1 MLNEITMERLAFLKY
16 LYGVG
21 IEQSQQPEPLAAA
34 SILTFHDSVELF
46 LELSCEYLN
55 AGPENRK
62 KSDFMDYFGHVKS
75 VVGNDLQQR
84 EAMRRLNDARV
95 SLKHHGSL
103 PSKLS
108 IAAYRAN
115 TTCFF
120 EQNTPTVFGVEFN
133 AISLINLV
141 QNVEARANLEKAS
154 NFIQLG
160 NRGEALAE
168 ISLAFARI
176 INQYTDREKHLA
188 TQWLSLN
195 KYNQSF
201 GKIII
206 DNVKVNPAESI
217 EQMRDFLFVL
227 ERNLEYVQN
236 GVNILGLGLDYRRY
250 IKFKTLAPSVVRIPH
265 APVGKEYVTIST
277 EAVQEATLDECN
289 FCMQFVIDSAIRIQQ
304 FESGL

>member
-103 PSKLS
+103 PS
-108 IAAYRAN
+108 I
-115 TTCFF
+115 
-120 EQNTPTVFGVEFN
+120 
-133 AISLINLV
+133 
-141 QNVEARANLEKAS
+141 
-154 NFIQLG
+154 
-160 NRGEALAE
+160 
-168 ISLAFARI
+168 
-176 INQYTDREKHLA
+176 
-188 TQWLSLN
+188 
-195 KYNQSF
+195 
-201 GKIII
+201 
-206 DNVKVNPAESI
+206 
-217 EQMRDFLFVL
+217 
-227 ERNLEYVQN
+227 
-236 GVNILGLGLDYRRY
+236 DYR
-250 IKFKTLAPSVVRIPH
+250 
-265 APVGKEYVTIST
+265 T
-277 EAVQEATLDECN
+277 EN
-289 FCMQFVIDSAIRIQQ
+289 MS
-304 FESGL
+304 